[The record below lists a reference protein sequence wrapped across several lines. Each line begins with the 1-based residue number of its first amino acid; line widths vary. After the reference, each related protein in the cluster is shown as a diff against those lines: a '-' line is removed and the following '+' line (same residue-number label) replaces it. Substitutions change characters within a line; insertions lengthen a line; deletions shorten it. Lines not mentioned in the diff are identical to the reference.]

1 MDVKE
6 ILQEKMN
13 NDFRASQMC
22 DVLSARIMFLKSKDM
37 QYAPIDIEK
46 RKAKIEA
53 YEDCLSIIKK
63 DFVELQLPFEN
74 QYLYEEHIKK
84 VRDKVVEKICP
95 IDNSTRGTKE
105 YISNMRKASIVADII
120 ESLCYEMFEAGYE
133 YKNSKSESPGN
144 AYSYIRANINDFI
157 NHTILE
163 A

>member
-22 DVLSARIMFLKSKDM
+22 DVLSARIMFLKSENTQPGPQDTLK
-37 QYAPIDIEK
+37 DIEK

-53 YEDCLSIIKK
+53 YKDCLSILKK
-63 DFVELQLPFEN
+63 EFVELQLPFED
-74 QYLYEEHIKK
+74 QYLYKERIKK

-105 YISNMRKASIVADII
+105 YISNMHKASIIADTI

-133 YKNSKSESPGN
+133 YRNSKSES
-144 AYSYIRANINDFI
+144 IRNTNS
-157 NHTILE
+157 
-163 A
+163 